1 MPILSGPF
9 IDFFTRLHWYGVAFW
24 DYVYEHWFTASNFW
38 KVWVFIFL
46 QCIVM
51 PISFLEKAW
60 RRFIKVNVFG
70 NSAFFFFSKGSS
82 LQLKDLWIDIE
93 QETGWE
99 AGMLH
104 CDYSS
109 HIFGYRIF
117 FFLLYQSGNTP
128 VSCPTILSL
137 LSSWSNS
144 HCQISLQVKAFW
156 LLVCL
161 CFSVDMLLFLS
172 LLLKCSQVTS
182 DTSRFHQPLWNKGVH
197 FNGRTYDY
205 TWSAGNPHFELTRK
219 LLATVHSLQV
229 LGQKSKPEPE

>member
-9 IDFFTRLHWYGVAFW
+9 IDFFTRLHWDGMAFW
-24 DYVYEHWFTASNFW
+24 DYGYEHWFKASNFW

-117 FFLLYQSGNTP
+117 FSYYINQATLQWAVQPFYHYR
-128 VSCPTILSL
+128 V
-137 LSSWSNS
+137 
-144 HCQISLQVKAFW
+144 HDQI
-156 LLVCL
+156 
-161 CFSVDMLLFLS
+161 
-172 LLLKCSQVTS
+172 
-182 DTSRFHQPLWNKGVH
+182 
-197 FNGRTYDY
+197 
-205 TWSAGNPHFELTRK
+205 
-219 LLATVHSLQV
+219 ATVKYLCRSRHSDYWYVSVFQ
-229 LGQKSKPEPE
+229 